1 MLKASLEK
9 DGRFFIY
16 ISVDKFSALWDDS
29 YEDETGHDIG
39 TYTAELE
46 IDCSVIDLDA
56 FVADMIFS
64 SLVEKGEEC
73 EDVNN
78 EFFENCDA
86 INCSINSCANGIMV
100 IAGKLVEMELGE

>member
-1 MLKASLEK
+1 MLKASLDN

-16 ISVDKFSALWDDS
+16 ISVEKFKSLWDDS
-29 YEDETGHDIG
+29 YEDEYGYNIG
-39 TYTAELE
+39 GYSAELC
-46 IDCSVIDLDA
+46 IDSSVIDLDS

-64 SLVEKGEEC
+64 SLDDHGEEC

-86 INCSINSCANGIMV
+86 INCSISSCANGIMT
-100 IAGKLVEMELGE
+100 ISGKLVELEIGE